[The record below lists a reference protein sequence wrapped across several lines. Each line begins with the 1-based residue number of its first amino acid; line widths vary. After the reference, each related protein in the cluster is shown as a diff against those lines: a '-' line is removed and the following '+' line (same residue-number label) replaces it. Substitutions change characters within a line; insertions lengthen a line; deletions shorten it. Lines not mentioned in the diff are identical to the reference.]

1 MDGYQECY
9 HCTIAHPGAFYL
21 PLNRLSP
28 MTNILPLLGFAK
40 SLSLDTYTVTPK
52 TNFARH
58 TAENNSKPTAVL
70 PKGATS
76 QDAPPTFTFVFPS
89 NGVTVT
95 DVMWYMCVMI
105 LVFAN
110 LIVS

>member
-1 MDGYQECY
+1 MAIKNA
-9 HCTIAHPGAFYL
+9 TIAPL
-21 PLNRLSP
+21 PIQVHFFSLLANLDSNS
-28 MTNILPLLGFAK
+28 TLPIQGFAK

-58 TAENNSKPTAVL
+58 TAENNTKITAVL

-95 DVMWYMCVMI
+95 DVMWYMY
-105 LVFAN
+105 A
-110 LIVS
+110 